1 MPPIIDDVNAQW
13 HARQAELLAAYEG
26 DTRKQ
31 IVEMSTGYVQFLAEN
46 PHLRAILTLKDRDFD
61 NVYHRVRGE
70 LSSPTQRLIQRYCQ
84 EEQLDEE
91 TRQRKVYV
99 VRSLIFG
106 AAIQFDNG
114 ELPYSEHTLKMVTTA
129 LSESSC
135 CRDGTGTSAPSE
147 HTRRRGRC
155 AVRGRGGEGK
165 DLPFSGKNALTGGG
179 AVIIIEPENQLGPL
193 GRSRGSRAEN
203 GIRYGSDDETGR
215 CRASG
220 AEGAAETLRQKDRFL
235 TRLRR
240 AKDAPKRQSVP
251 AENLSG

>member
-1 MPPIIDDVNAQW
+1 MKGTP
-13 HARQAELLAAYEG
+13 G
-26 DTRKQ
+26 SQ

-114 ELPYSEHTLKMVTTA
+114 ELPYSEHTLKM
-129 LSESSC
+129 
-135 CRDGTGTSAPSE
+135 DP
-147 HTRRRGRC
+147 
-155 AVRGRGGEGK
+155 
-165 DLPFSGKNALTGGG
+165 
-179 AVIIIEPENQLGPL
+179 
-193 GRSRGSRAEN
+193 
-203 GIRYGSDDETGR
+203 
-215 CRASG
+215 
-220 AEGAAETLRQKDRFL
+220 RQH
-235 TRLRR
+235 
-240 AKDAPKRQSVP
+240 
-251 AENLSG
+251 

>member
-1 MPPIIDDVNAQW
+1 MAEQPKARRRNTKEELIKAGVEEINRYGVAGFSMRRIAQLCGVSCGAPYKHFGDRKEFIAAIIDDVNAQW

-84 EEQLDEE
+84 EKQLDEE

-114 ELPYSEHTLKMVTTA
+114 ELPYSEHTLKMVH
-129 LSESSC
+129 ESFVLMSFHVWGLKSLRIC
-135 CRDGTGTSAPSE
+135 CSIS
-147 HTRRRGRC
+147 
-155 AVRGRGGEGK
+155 
-165 DLPFSGKNALTGGG
+165 LTGIPAAGRFSSFSMTYVYG
-179 AVIIIEPENQLGPL
+179 LSFSDAV
-193 GRSRGSRAEN
+193 
-203 GIRYGSDDETGR
+203 
-215 CRASG
+215 
-220 AEGAAETLRQKDRFL
+220 
-235 TRLRR
+235 
-240 AKDAPKRQSVP
+240 
-251 AENLSG
+251 LSS

>member
-1 MPPIIDDVNAQW
+1 MAEQPKARRRNTREELIKAGVEEINRYGVAGFSMRRIAQLCGVSCGAPYKHFGDRKEFIAAIIDDVNAQW

-114 ELPYSEHTLKMVTTA
+114 ELHTVST
-129 LSESSC
+129 
-135 CRDGTGTSAPSE
+135 P
-147 HTRRRGRC
+147 
-155 AVRGRGGEGK
+155 
-165 DLPFSGKNALTGGG
+165 
-179 AVIIIEPENQLGPL
+179 
-193 GRSRGSRAEN
+193 
-203 GIRYGSDDETGR
+203 
-215 CRASG
+215 
-220 AEGAAETLRQKDRFL
+220 
-235 TRLRR
+235 
-240 AKDAPKRQSVP
+240 
-251 AENLSG
+251 

>member
-1 MPPIIDDVNAQW
+1 MAEQPKARRRNTREELIKAGVEEINRYGVAGFSMRRIAQLCGVSCGAPYKHFGDRKEFIAAIIDDVNAQW

-99 VRSLIFG
+99 LLSMIFRDRTEFI
-106 AAIQFDNG
+106 AAISD
-114 ELPYSEHTLKMVTTA
+114 ELFISKSAVRAHASRIYAKFAVHNRQEFNEVLDAYLPPLPEE
-129 LSESSC
+129 ESS
-135 CRDGTGTSAPSE
+135 
-147 HTRRRGRC
+147 
-155 AVRGRGGEGK
+155 
-165 DLPFSGKNALTGGG
+165 
-179 AVIIIEPENQLGPL
+179 
-193 GRSRGSRAEN
+193 GS
-203 GIRYGSDDETGR
+203 
-215 CRASG
+215 
-220 AEGAAETLRQKDRFL
+220 
-235 TRLRR
+235 
-240 AKDAPKRQSVP
+240 
-251 AENLSG
+251 

>member
-1 MPPIIDDVNAQW
+1 MAEQPKARRRNTREELIKAGVEEINRYGVAGFSMRRIAQLCGVSCGAPYKHFGDRKEFIAAIIDDVNAQW
-13 HARQAELLAAYEG
+13 HAR
-26 DTRKQ
+26 Q

-114 ELPYSEHTLKMVTTA
+114 ELPYSEHTLKMVHDSIERE
-129 LSESSC
+129 LL
-135 CRDGTGTSAPSE
+135 
-147 HTRRRGRC
+147 
-155 AVRGRGGEGK
+155 
-165 DLPFSGKNALTGGG
+165 LP
-179 AVIIIEPENQLGPL
+179 
-193 GRSRGSRAEN
+193 
-203 GIRYGSDDETGR
+203 
-215 CRASG
+215 
-220 AEGAAETLRQKDRFL
+220 
-235 TRLRR
+235 
-240 AKDAPKRQSVP
+240 
-251 AENLSG
+251 

>member
-1 MPPIIDDVNAQW
+1 MAEQPKARRRNTREELIKAGVEEINRYGVAGFSMRRIAQLCGVSCGAPYKHFGDRKEW

-114 ELPYSEHTLKMVTTA
+114 ELPYSEHTLKMVHDSIERE
-129 LSESSC
+129 LL
-135 CRDGTGTSAPSE
+135 
-147 HTRRRGRC
+147 
-155 AVRGRGGEGK
+155 
-165 DLPFSGKNALTGGG
+165 LP
-179 AVIIIEPENQLGPL
+179 
-193 GRSRGSRAEN
+193 
-203 GIRYGSDDETGR
+203 
-215 CRASG
+215 
-220 AEGAAETLRQKDRFL
+220 
-235 TRLRR
+235 
-240 AKDAPKRQSVP
+240 
-251 AENLSG
+251 